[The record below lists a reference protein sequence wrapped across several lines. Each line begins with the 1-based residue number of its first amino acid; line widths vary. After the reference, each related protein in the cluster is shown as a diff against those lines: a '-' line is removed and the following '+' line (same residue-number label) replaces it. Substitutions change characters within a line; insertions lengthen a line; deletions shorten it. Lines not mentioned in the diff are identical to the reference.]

1 MRSKYISP
9 HTGDVKKRLWRA
21 NHRVSFH
28 YPSTIPSPTPSTT
41 IAPRHCRPAPHPPTS
56 PAPPP
61 VPSCFER
68 QHATNQPFFH
78 RAVDVSANRFVPITA
93 LPVMFAAPRW
103 VAPHHRTT
111 TSPAAPPTAP
121 LAHRHTPLH
130 RRLARSSATP
140 HHRTSTLPT
149 ARFLLRRRP

>member
-1 MRSKYISP
+1 MKFSILSMKHVSNKILLQNIS
-9 HTGDVKKRLWRA
+9 TYRRCKKRKSRA

-68 QHATNQPFFH
+68 QHAMNQPFF
-78 RAVDVSANRFVPITA
+78 RRIVDVSANRLVPIA
-93 LPVMFAAPRW
+93 ASPVMFAAPRW

-111 TSPAAPPTAP
+111 TSPAAPPTD
-121 LAHRHTPLH
+121 RK
-130 RRLARSSATP
+130 SVV
-140 HHRTSTLPT
+140 
-149 ARFLLRRRP
+149 